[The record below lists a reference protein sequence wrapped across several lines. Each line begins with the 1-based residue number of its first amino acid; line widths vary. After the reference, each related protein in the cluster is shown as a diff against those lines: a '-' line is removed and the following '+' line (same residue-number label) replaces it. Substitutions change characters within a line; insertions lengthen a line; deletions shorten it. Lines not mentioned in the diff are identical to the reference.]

1 MDGLLFGVD
10 IHRPGSREGVCS
22 RLNAVDDLQGQ
33 GSSQMDD
40 AGLEDDGN
48 DQSTQIMFLA
58 SIGLK

>member
-22 RLNAVDDLQGQ
+22 RLNAVDDLQGR

-40 AGLEDDGN
+40 AGLEDGN
-48 DQSTQIMFLA
+48 DQSTQIMLLA